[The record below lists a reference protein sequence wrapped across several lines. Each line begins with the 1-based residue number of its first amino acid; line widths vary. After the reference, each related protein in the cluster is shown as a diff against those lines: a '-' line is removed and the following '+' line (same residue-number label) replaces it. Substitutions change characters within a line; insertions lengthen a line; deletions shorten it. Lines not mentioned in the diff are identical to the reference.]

1 MEPTANV
8 IDPSQ
13 APAPVAPANDAHPA
27 ALSAEGAP
35 EVPVVA
41 GEVAPAGDASA
52 SPAEATE
59 VGSGV
64 AAREVAAE
72 PTGPRQYSSLYDTKA
87 TTVAAILFGV
97 LIVGGIQYIVAR
109 MYQNAKNEQEY
120 LTRFVTALVAL
131 VMGAYIADLLIAG
144 PDTSLL
150 SPEEH
155 LTILGFVKDVCLMV
169 FAYFFGTKSGG
180 GGGSTTPISTSD
192 LPTE

>member
-1 MEPTANV
+1 MEPTHVQPA
-8 IDPSQ
+8 DP
-13 APAPVAPANDAHPA
+13 ALGGVPAPVVENPSHDAAVPA
-27 ALSAEGAP
+27 AGAEGAP
-35 EVPVVA
+35 VVEGGVA
-41 GEVAPAGDASA
+41 GEGHSAPSTEATPVAPL
-52 SPAEATE
+52 
-59 VGSGV
+59 
-64 AAREVAAE
+64 AAEVAVEA
-72 PTGPRQYSSLYDTKA
+72 PSGPRQYSSLYDTKA

-97 LIVGGIQYIVAR
+97 LIVGGIQLIVAR

-180 GGGSTTPISTSD
+180 GGSQPPPAPVTG
-192 LPTE
+192 EEG

>member
-1 MEPTANV
+1 MDPTIPVTPPVDA
-8 IDPSQ
+8 
-13 APAPVAPANDAHPA
+13 APHPASHPA
-27 ALSAEGAP
+27 APPAGEPAP
-35 EVPVVA
+35 EVVAAAPVEQVGADAGVQPVVA
-41 GEVAPAGDASA
+41 VEEAQTVATS
-52 SPAEATE
+52 
-59 VGSGV
+59 
-64 AAREVAAE
+64 
-72 PTGPRQYSSLYDTKA
+72 GPRQYSSLYDTKA

-97 LIVGGIQYIVAR
+97 LIVGGIQFIVAR
-109 MYQNAKNEQEY
+109 MYAHAKNEQEY

-180 GGGSTTPISTSD
+180 GGNPPAVPATDISS
-192 LPTE
+192 E

>member
-1 MEPTANV
+1 MEPTVPTPVEAVPVTAPLDVVPPAANHA
-8 IDPSQ
+8 DAAATG
-13 APAPVAPANDAHPA
+13 APAPEPAPAPTVEQVGADA
-27 ALSAEGAP
+27 G
-35 EVPVVA
+35 VQPVVA
-41 GEVAPAGDASA
+41 TEEQSAAS
-52 SPAEATE
+52 
-59 VGSGV
+59 
-64 AAREVAAE
+64 
-72 PTGPRQYSSLYDTKA
+72 GPRQYSSLYDTKA

-97 LIVGGIQYIVAR
+97 FIVGGIQYIVAR

-169 FAYFFGTKSGG
+169 FAYFFGTKSSGG
-180 GGGSTTPISTSD
+180 GNPPAAPATD
-192 LPTE
+192 FPTE